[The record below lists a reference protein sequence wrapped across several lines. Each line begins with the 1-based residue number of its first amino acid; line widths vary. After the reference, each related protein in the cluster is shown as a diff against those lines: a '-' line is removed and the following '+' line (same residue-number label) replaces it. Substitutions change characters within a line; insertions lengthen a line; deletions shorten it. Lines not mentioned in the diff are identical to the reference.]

1 MKSPCF
7 LLRASL
13 SVFLCLC
20 ASVYSAA
27 LDSSSSSGSDTT
39 TSAKSPDVPQP
50 AAVTGASVVI
60 PGPLRSFLRMAGV
73 SQKISIEEVLP
84 LLARNVAV
92 EGYQGRKDKA
102 GRPTEFLILLKRY
115 VEQARELVTLAGPE
129 GVIRVSSCDQAG
141 PLLNILGYRLR
152 GCGKDAALETA
163 DPESAFLT
171 IDSGFPLAELEQ
183 TLQGGQPFTC
193 HFAPTPVPLLFSPD
207 DWTQAGT
214 RDSQDK
220 KNDVLDSLLDDPA
233 LARLYWAMA
242 RMDTETSAS
251 FRQFAGIPRLLP
263 FAPVLDFY
271 GSHISIR
278 NGRVIVPGGV
288 AAESAWK
295 ELAGAN
301 PESPKEFVARL
312 LAKDDGW
319 LAAYYDTLSRLTP
332 AQQVYF
338 TDAHRLPRFY
348 EALRGKDVGAGPAR
362 PVFRPDP
369 DLLLLVT
376 RLELDASGQPMVPGN
391 LQVWE
396 QILHLKTDSKVVRQW
411 AKRAS
416 HWKNPDQLVEAL
428 FAFSRQT
435 SEYGPLPIYLML
447 SAIDSARP
455 PERRLSPQTALL
467 LAQNFSRYGNQYLT
481 FSEFGGLSDDS
492 ITRFLQVADVI
503 DRISNVTLRA
513 NALGIFQANVG
524 LWQILARQ
532 GQISGA
538 KLNPSWQAVISPFA
552 AGIPSST
559 QLFDSA
565 RTSLRELWRAA
576 AGRPNLSHDEVVA
589 LLAGP
594 SQSSPDGK
602 RVRQELAD
610 RIRSVL
616 DGQRLVSLDTLL
628 GLGEGLNE
636 LAQGKDVGD
645 TLLPL
650 AGQLKEFEMPRP
662 MFTSGE
668 RSEWAAGFYN
678 VRHSSLQTR
687 TDLARIIK
695 SSKSKKELIEA
706 RGLVVP
712 FLRDTLVGLNYAYY
726 EPPGAQILLNNP
738 LFVRSHDFSGEMA
751 MGGGQSWRVPHVF
764 GSGLPAGGGAH
775 LAGSLADLPFVLAE
789 AEQDF
794 IVPENVQALI
804 WHELVPGLVS
814 SATLPRWW
822 GVTRNELHAVTL
834 YQRTGEELLTAAV
847 QDEKLR
853 QTVLDILAERMA
865 PQRSEQVG
873 KALSTGDVEGALSRV
888 LPGET
893 FYLTAEF
900 RQKFPG
906 QRGHWG
912 KAGEELE
919 ELSTR
924 YPTEVSWKRL
934 SDDFGVPHPALAQSY
949 SLELLKV
956 KPFPAFMGYSSRL
969 LAESWDSNNLYWA
982 RLADELG
989 YSPAMMNRLVPEL
1002 TYRMVEKIF
1011 ATDFEDWPAMLRAMR
1026 ETGDEFR
1033 SGKITTLP
1041 KVALTTSVQ

>member
-1 MKSPCF
+1 M
-7 LLRASL
+7 
-13 SVFLCLC
+13 
-20 ASVYSAA
+20 
-27 LDSSSSSGSDTT
+27 
-39 TSAKSPDVPQP
+39 
-50 AAVTGASVVI
+50 
-60 PGPLRSFLRMAGV
+60 
-73 SQKISIEEVLP
+73 EEVLP

-92 EGYQGRKDKA
+92 EGYQGRKDRK

-115 VEQARELVTLAGPE
+115 VEQARELVKLAGPD
-129 GVIRVSSCDQAG
+129 GVIQVPSCDQAG
-141 PLLNILGYRLR
+141 PLLEVLGYRLR
-152 GCGKDAALETA
+152 QGCGHQAALETA
-163 DPESAFLT
+163 DPERAFLT
-171 IDSGFPLAELEQ
+171 IDSGFPLPELEH

-193 HFAPTPVPLLFSPD
+193 HFAPTPVPLLFSPS
-207 DWTQAGT
+207 DWTQAAANDPHAKGG
-214 RDSQDK
+214 
-220 KNDVLDSLLDDPA
+220 DVLDSLLDDPS

-242 RMDTETSAS
+242 RMDTETGAS
-251 FRQFAGIPRLLP
+251 LLQFAGISKLVA

-278 NGRVIVPGGV
+278 NGRMVVPGGA
-288 AAESAWK
+288 AAEAAWK
-295 ELAGAN
+295 ELAGA
-301 PESPKEFVARL
+301 SPQSPRDFVARL

-319 LAAYYDTLSRLTP
+319 LAAYFDTLSRLTP

-338 TDAHRLPRFY
+338 TEAHRLPRFY
-348 EALRGKDVGAGPAR
+348 SALRGRDITPSPSR

-376 RLELDASGQPMVPGN
+376 RLEVDSSGQARIPGN
-391 LQVWE
+391 LEVWE
-396 QILHLKTDSKVVRQW
+396 QILRQKSDSRVVRQW
-411 AKRAS
+411 AKHTD
-416 HWKNPDQLVEAL
+416 HWKNPDQLVEAF
-428 FAFSRQT
+428 FAFSRQST
-435 SEYGPLPIYLML
+435 EEGPLQIYLML
-447 SAIDSARP
+447 NAIDGARP
-455 PERRLSPQTALL
+455 PERRLSPPTVRL
-467 LAQNFSRYGNQYLT
+467 LAQKFSRYGNQYLT
-481 FSEFGGLSDDS
+481 FSEFAGLNDDS
-492 ITRFLQVADVI
+492 ITRFLGVADAI

-532 GQISGA
+532 GEIPPA
-538 KLNPSWQAVISPFA
+538 DLNHSWQAVIGPFA
-552 AGIPSST
+552 SGNPSAA
-559 QLFDSA
+559 QLFDAA
-565 RTSLRELWRAA
+565 RTSVRELWQAA
-576 AGRPNLSHDEVVA
+576 AGRPNLSQDEVIA

-594 SQSSPDGK
+594 SQSRAEGQ

-628 GLGEGLNE
+628 GLGEGLTE
-636 LAQGKDVGD
+636 LAQGKVEGD
-645 TLLPL
+645 TLIPL

-662 MFTSGE
+662 MFTSSE

-678 VRHSSLQTR
+678 ARHSSLQTR
-687 TDLARIIK
+687 TDLVKIIK
-695 SSKSKKELIEA
+695 SPNSKKEMTDA

-751 MGGGQSWRVPHVF
+751 IGGGQSWHVPHVF

-822 GVTRNELHAVTL
+822 GVTRNEMHAVAL
-834 YQRTGEELLTAAV
+834 YQRTGEELLAAAV
-847 QDEKLR
+847 QDAALR
-853 QTVLDILAERMA
+853 RNVLDILSERMA
-865 PQRSEQVG
+865 PQRSEQIE
-873 KALSTGDVEGALSRV
+873 KALTTGALQEALSRV
-888 LPGET
+888 MPGET
-893 FYLTAEF
+893 FFLAAEF
-900 RQKFPG
+900 REKFPG
-906 QRGHWG
+906 HDGHWG
-912 KAGEELE
+912 KAGEELAD
-919 ELSTR
+919 LSNR
-924 YPTEVSWKRL
+924 YPAEVSWKRL
-934 SDDFGVPHPALAQSY
+934 SDDFGVPHPALAQNY
-949 SLELLKV
+949 SLELLNV

-989 YSPAMMNRLVPEL
+989 YPPAMLNRLVPEL
-1002 TYRMVEKIF
+1002 THRMVEKIF

-1033 SGKITTLP
+1033 RGKIATLP
-1041 KVALTTSVQ
+1041 KVALTTAVQ